1 MEFKF
6 NPIFSLFLL
15 GIAVI
20 SGSEV
25 EDDGSF
31 LLQLEHSFD
40 EGRTFEA
47 RGTVTV
53 HSLRSSS
60 ASSSSSIDQD
70 ALSDDQRNKMEKL
83 CDNGGLY
90 MLKIHSSHAPAPPH
104 RTVTDACTL
113 IQSGLKDLL
122 TIHLDWRSQIV
133 GISITSQKPT
143 GVLLGSSMDNFSTRV
158 NIQHME
164 SGPQPDTS
172 AFIQKMEQ
180 EKLAKQRG
188 ETKDNRSF
196 FSKYWMYIVP
206 VVLVL
211 AMSSASPD
219 APGGGGGGR

>member
-40 EGRTFEA
+40 EGRTFEP

-83 CDNGGLY
+83 CDNGCLLY
-90 MLKIHSSHAPAPPH
+90 TS
-104 RTVTDACTL
+104 DAA
-113 IQSGLKDLL
+113 D
-122 TIHLDWRSQIV
+122 
-133 GISITSQKPT
+133 
-143 GVLLGSSMDNFSTRV
+143 
-158 NIQHME
+158 E
-164 SGPQPDTS
+164 
-172 AFIQKMEQ
+172 
-180 EKLAKQRG
+180 
-188 ETKDNRSF
+188 
-196 FSKYWMYIVP
+196 
-206 VVLVL
+206 
-211 AMSSASPD
+211 
-219 APGGGGGGR
+219 